1 MSAFAKI
8 KAVQSSLSAS
18 ESKLAAFTLESP
30 SALRDLSSQQLAST
44 VGVSQS
50 SVVKFAQKLGYRG
63 YPAFKLSVI
72 DALNK
77 KAHQSARLHGEIT
90 LEDDFNDMA
99 DKLLAGK
106 INVLSETRNLNEK
119 AAFEQAVR
127 KLLDAQRIL
136 ISGIGGSALVAK
148 DLSYKLQKLGL
159 HAIADSDSHI
169 QLANA
174 ATFNVGDVV
183 VAISESGSTNEV
195 ARVVKEARRHGSSV
209 ISITRYGKT
218 PITQLADI
226 NLYSVAES
234 EPTRLSSIHARTAQN
249 LVIDL
254 LFIALI
260 QASELGR
267 DTLSRTNQ
275 AFARLRKG

>member
-8 KAVQSSLSAS
+8 KAIQKSLSNS
-18 ESKLAAFTLESP
+18 EAKLASFTLESP
-30 SALRDLSSQQLAST
+30 AALRDLSSQELAST

-50 SVVKFAQKLGYRG
+50 SVVKFAQKLGYKG

-77 KAHQSARLHGEIT
+77 KAHLSARLHGEIT
-90 LEDDFNDMA
+90 LEDDFNEMA

-119 AAFEQAVR
+119 AAFQQAVS
-127 KLLDAQRIL
+127 KLLAARRIL
-136 ISGIGGSALVAK
+136 IAGIGGSALVAK

-159 HAIADSDSHI
+159 QAIADPDSHI

-174 ATFNVGDVV
+174 ATFGLDDVV
-183 VAISESGSTNEV
+183 VAISESGSTKEIT
-195 ARVVKEARRHGSSV
+195 RVVKEARRHGSAV

-218 PITQLADI
+218 PISQVSDI
-226 NLYSVAES
+226 KLYSVAES
-234 EPTRLSSIHARTAQN
+234 EPARLSSIHARTAQN

-260 QASELGR
+260 QASESGR
-267 DTLSRTNQ
+267 ETLTRTNH
-275 AFARLRKG
+275 AFQRLRQN

>member
-1 MSAFAKI
+1 M
-8 KAVQSSLSAS
+8 
-18 ESKLAAFTLESP
+18 
-30 SALRDLSSQQLAST
+30 
-44 VGVSQS
+44 
-50 SVVKFAQKLGYRG
+50 
-63 YPAFKLSVI
+63 
-72 DALNK
+72 
-77 KAHQSARLHGEIT
+77 
-90 LEDDFNDMA
+90 
-99 DKLLAGK
+99 
-106 INVLSETRNLNEK
+106 
-119 AAFEQAVR
+119 R

-183 VAISESGSTNEV
+183 VAISESGSTHEV
-195 ARVVKEARRHGSSV
+195 TRVVKEARRHGSSV

-218 PITQLADI
+218 PITQLADVS
-226 NLYSVAES
+226 LYSVARAS
-234 EPTRLSSIHARTAQN
+234 RPAYLHHARTAQN

>member
-8 KAVQSSLSAS
+8 KAVQNSLSAS
-18 ESKLAAFTLESP
+18 EAKLAAFTLESP
-30 SALRDLSSQQLAST
+30 SALRDLSSQQLASA

-90 LEDDFNDMA
+90 LEDDFNAMA

-119 AAFEQAVR
+119 AAFAQAVR

-136 ISGIGGSALVAK
+136 IAGIGGSALVAK

-159 HAIADSDSHI
+159 HAIADADSHI

-183 VAISESGSTNEV
+183 VAISESGSTHEI

-218 PITQLADI
+218 PITQLADVS
-226 NLYSVAES
+226 LYSVAES

-249 LVIDL
+249 LVVDL

-260 QASELGR
+260 QASEPGR